1 MKQYKIKDDI
11 LFINFLRSKPNLSE
25 ATKKHYEAALTK
37 FYYAIQQK
45 LDTIIST
52 CKNQQQK
59 VTEKV
64 TEKTTDHEG
73 NSIIEKTVT
82 EFDVNSPKSY
92 INIYINTFISYCEE
106 TNVKKNSTTHY
117 LVMIL
122 AVLSYYGVK
131 LPTFEKLKRE
141 PSEWNLLSKE
151 DLKFIIAD
159 STLTHASLISEL
171 KDTGKRL
178 SDALKE
184 TIGDFMNATSEY
196 HNYIEVDDF
205 IDNAPQDMMATWEF
219 YPQKT
224 KKHNIKCITF
234 SSPETC
240 NLILQNLRKI
250 KNESLPR
257 INKEKGLN
265 LKLCKNDALFSSK
278 KLNYKGHFSQHS
290 ISDMFYRKNKK
301 LKKHHIALI
310 NEDIEKGKLSIEDKE
325 EAINR
330 IPKFHAHGCRKYF
343 ISMINK
349 NCGNL
354 RICALLEGHTPP
366 IATDPSYVEHDIEDV
381 KETYLLALPDLS
393 LENIETKTYT
403 LKVRQEMEDKIKKL
417 EEKNKKLES
426 EVSEIDSIKDRL
438 KALEKSKPS
447 WDEIKK
453 YY

>member
-1 MKQYKIKDDI
+1 
-11 LFINFLRSKPNLSE
+11 
-25 ATKKHYEAALTK
+25 
-37 FYYAIQQK
+37 
-45 LDTIIST
+45 
-52 CKNQQQK
+52 
-59 VTEKV
+59 
-64 TEKTTDHEG
+64 
-73 NSIIEKTVT
+73 
-82 EFDVNSPKSY
+82 
-92 INIYINTFISYCEE
+92 
-106 TNVKKNSTTHY
+106 
-117 LVMIL
+117 MIL